1 MEQEQLK
8 VLEVTLSELREK
20 VLADDDIKAMFLKHF
35 PQLSFEEAV
44 DNTIMDLYEYA
55 IEKDYNVLNLSLK
68 GAELFFSTILS
79 SIDGDEEL
87 EEEQKEGD
95 NYGKA

>member
-1 MEQEQLK
+1 M
-8 VLEVTLSELREK
+8 TLSELREK

-55 IEKDYNVLNLSLK
+55 IEKDYNVLN
-68 GAELFFSTILS
+68 
-79 SIDGDEEL
+79 
-87 EEEQKEGD
+87 
-95 NYGKA
+95 